1 MTFENLFQSV
11 ITSGSL
17 KIKEFAICTLAS
29 LVLGALIAFSYT
41 VCNKRY
47 SRSFLM
53 TMAVLPVAVQG
64 IISMMTIQGTVGA
77 GIAVAGAFSLVR
89 YRSVPGSAKEI
100 CNIFMAMALGFATA
114 VGYIAYAIIFAAI
127 ICAVN
132 IIFNCVPGLSESGSR
147 LEKNLR
153 VSIPEDLD
161 YSDVFNDIFEK
172 YTSACELVHVKS
184 TNMGAVFQLT
194 YQIRLKNGVSEKEM
208 LDEIR
213 CRNGNLDIICAKV
226 PSSDDRL

>member
-17 KIKEFAICTLAS
+17 QIKEFAICTLAS
-29 LVLGALIAFSYT
+29 LILGALIAFTYT
-41 VCNKRY
+41 IRNKHY

-114 VGYIAYAIIFAAI
+114 VGYIAYAIIFAVI
-127 ICAVN
+127 ICVVN
-132 IIFNCVPGLSESGSR
+132 LVFNCVPALAGSHN
-147 LEKNLR
+147 EKLLR
-153 VSIPEDLD
+153 VSIPESLD
-161 YSDVFNDIFEK
+161 YTEVFDDIFEK
-172 YTSACELVHVKS
+172 YTSSCELVRVKS
-184 TNMGAVFQLT
+184 TNMGAVFQLS
-194 YQIRLKNGVSEKEM
+194 YEIRLKNGASEKEM

-213 CRNGNLDIICAKV
+213 CRNGNLDIICARAADAEEK
-226 PSSDDRL
+226 L

>member
-17 KIKEFAICTLAS
+17 QIKEFAICTLTS
-29 LVLGALIAFSYT
+29 LLLGALIAFVYT
-41 VCNKRY
+41 IHNKHY

-53 TMAVLPVAVQG
+53 TIAVLPVAVQG

-114 VGYIAYAIIFAAI
+114 VGYIAYAIIFAVI
-127 ICAVN
+127 ICVVN
-132 IIFNCVPGLSESGSR
+132 LIFNCVPVLSVSR
-147 LEKNLR
+147 SEKMLR
-153 VSIPEDLD
+153 VSIPESLD
-161 YSDVFNDIFEK
+161 YTEVFDDIFEK
-172 YTSACELVHVKS
+172 YTIRAELVRVKS
-184 TNMGAVFQLT
+184 TNMGAVFQLS
-194 YQIRLKNGVSEKEM
+194 YEVRFKHGASEKDM

-213 CRNGNLDIICAKV
+213 CRNGNLDIILARIAD
-226 PSSDDRL
+226 SDEKL

>member
-17 KIKEFAICTLAS
+17 QIKEFAICTLTS
-29 LVLGALIAFSYT
+29 LILGALIAFTYT
-41 VCNKRY
+41 IRNKHY

-53 TMAVLPVAVQG
+53 TISVLPVAVQG

-100 CNIFMAMALGFATA
+100 CNIFMAMSLGFATA
-114 VGYIAYAIIFAAI
+114 VGYIAYAIIFAVI
-127 ICAVN
+127 ISAVN
-132 IIFNCVPGLSESGSR
+132 VIFNCVPALGGSHEDK
-147 LEKNLR
+147 LLR
-153 VSIPEDLD
+153 VSIPESLD
-161 YSDVFNDIFEK
+161 YTEVFDDIFEK
-172 YTSACELVHVKS
+172 YTSACELVRVKS
-184 TNMGAVFQLT
+184 TNMGAVFQLS
-194 YQIRLKNGVSEKEM
+194 YEIRLKNGASEKEM

-213 CRNGNLDIICAKV
+213 CRNGNLDIICGRAA
-226 PSSDDRL
+226 DGEERL

>member
-17 KIKEFAICTLAS
+17 QIKEFAICTLAS
-29 LVLGALIAFSYT
+29 LILGALIAFTYT
-41 VCNKRY
+41 IRNKRY

-114 VGYIAYAIIFAAI
+114 VGYIAYAIIFAVI

-132 IIFNCVPGLSESGSR
+132 LIFNCVPALAGSHA
-147 LEKNLR
+147 EKLLR
-153 VSIPEDLD
+153 VSIPESLD
-161 YSDVFNDIFEK
+161 YTEVFDDIFEK
-172 YTSACELVHVKS
+172 YTSACELVRVKS
-184 TNMGAVFQLT
+184 TNMGAVFQLS
-194 YQIRLKNGVSEKEM
+194 YEIRLKHGVSEKEM

-213 CRNGNLDIICAKV
+213 CRNGNLDIICARVADTEEK
-226 PSSDDRL
+226 L

>member
-17 KIKEFAICTLAS
+17 KFKEFAICTLAS
-29 LVLGALIAFSYT
+29 LILGAFVAFSYT
-41 VCNKRY
+41 VRNKRY

-53 TMAVLPVAVQG
+53 TLAVLPVAVQG
-64 IISMMTIQGTVGA
+64 IISMMSIQGSVGA

-100 CNIFMAMALGFATA
+100 CNIFLAMALGFATA

-127 ICAVN
+127 ICCVN
-132 IIFNCVPGLSESGSR
+132 LFFNCVPFVAAPPKGKE
-147 LEKNLR
+147 LR

-161 YSDVFNDIFEK
+161 YTEIFDDIFEK
-172 YTSACELVHVKS
+172 YTTESELVRVKS

-194 YQIRLKNGVSEKEM
+194 YEIVLKKDASEKQM

-213 CRNGNLDIICAKV
+213 CRNGNLDIICSRAV
-226 PSSDDRL
+226 ENEERL

>member
-17 KIKEFAICTLAS
+17 QIKEFAICTLTS
-29 LVLGALIAFSYT
+29 LILGALIAFTYT
-41 VCNKRY
+41 ICNKHY

-53 TMAVLPVAVQG
+53 TISVLPVAVQG

-89 YRSVPGSAKEI
+89 YRSVPGSAREI

-114 VGYIAYAIIFAAI
+114 VGYIAYAIIFAVI

-132 IIFNCVPGLSESGSR
+132 LIFNCVPTLAGSHSEK
-147 LEKNLR
+147 LLR
-153 VSIPEDLD
+153 VSIPESLD
-161 YSDVFNDIFEK
+161 YTDVFDDIFEK
-172 YTSACELVHVKS
+172 YTSACELVRVKS
-184 TNMGAVFQLT
+184 TNMGAVFQLS
-194 YQIRLKNGVSEKEM
+194 YEIRLKNGASEKEM

-213 CRNGNLDIICAKV
+213 CRNGNLDIICARAA
-226 PSSDDRL
+226 DTEERL

>member
-1 MTFENLFQSV
+1 VTFKYLFQSV

-17 KIKEFAICTLAS
+17 EIQEFAICTLAS
-29 LVLGALIAFSYT
+29 LILGAFIAFTYT
-41 VCNKRY
+41 IRNKRY

-89 YRSVPGSAKEI
+89 YRSAPGSAKEI

-114 VGYIAYAIIFAAI
+114 VGYIAYAIIFAGI
-127 ICAVN
+127 IAAVN
-132 IIFNCVPGLSESGSR
+132 IVFNTVPALSTTPSGK
-147 LEKNLR
+147 LLR
-153 VSIPEDLD
+153 VSIPESLD
-161 YSDVFNDIFEK
+161 YTEVFDDIFEK
-172 YTSACELVHVKS
+172 YTSSCELVRVKS
-184 TNMGAVFQLT
+184 TNMGAVFQLS
-194 YQIRLKNGVSEKEM
+194 YEIKLKNGASEKEM

-213 CRNGNLDIICAKV
+213 CRNGNLDIICARME
-226 PSSDDRL
+226 DNEDRL